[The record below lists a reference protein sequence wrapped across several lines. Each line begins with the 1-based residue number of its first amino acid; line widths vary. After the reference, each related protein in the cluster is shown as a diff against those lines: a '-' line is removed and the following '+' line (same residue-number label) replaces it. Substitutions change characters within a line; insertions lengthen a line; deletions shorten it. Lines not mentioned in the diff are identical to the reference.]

1 MRQTLEHQ
9 HRLFDVDEALQD
21 ITSRRPAMTDIATS
35 FALLQKARLD
45 AQAALPD
52 SPLLDG
58 DPDLAGLPHGR
69 PLLADFMES
78 LATPAKTTAEHFR
91 AAAKVILPQ
100 AAQAFPKLAPDL
112 ARLALLLDSPGKAP
126 DEGVQLAASL
136 LAAIAPAKA
145 RNTAES
151 AGATMEELATRLGIS
166 SPALHMTATEGLLA
180 LLTHASAR
188 LLPQVDNDIWRRG
201 YCPVCGGG
209 PDSGI
214 LKEAKEDS
222 EFLIA
227 KAGQLWL
234 HCSQCAALW
243 RFPRMRCAACDCED
257 PQRLELLLA
266 EGDPRSDAERV
277 QLCHDCK
284 SYLPTL
290 NMVDRTDRINLE
302 MLPIS
307 MLHLD
312 ILAQKRGF
320 APMAPSPWNTLT

>member
-9 HRLFDVDEALQD
+9 HRLFDVDEALGD

-45 AQAALPD
+45 ALAVLPD
-52 SPLLDG
+52 SPLHG
-58 DPDLAGLPHGR
+58 GEPDLPGLAHGR

-78 LATPAKTTAEHFR
+78 LSTPSKQTAERFR

-112 ARLALLLDSPGKAP
+112 ARLALLLDSPGSAP
-126 DEGVQLAASL
+126 DEGVQLAAAL
-136 LAAIAPAKA
+136 LAAIAPAQGE
-145 RNTAES
+145 RPQE
-151 AGATMEELATRLGIS
+151 AGMEALAARLGLA

-180 LLTHASAR
+180 LLTHAATR
-188 LLPQVDNDIWRRG
+188 LLPLADQNAWRRG

-234 HCSQCAALW
+234 HCSQCASLW
-243 RFPRMRCAACDCED
+243 RFQRMRCAACDCED
-257 PQRLELLLA
+257 AQRLELLLA
-266 EGDPRSDAERV
+266 EGDPRSESERA

-284 SYLPTL
+284 SYVTIMNL
-290 NMVDRTDRINLE
+290 VDRTDRINLE

-320 APMAPSPWNTLT
+320 VPMAPSPWNTLT